1 MRAGTLATL
10 AVLAFLLAGSIAFAY
25 FGMSVPGR
33 PMSAQAFG
41 ALIGGAATSLVVGIG
56 LMGLRFYS
64 HRKGLDEPPRLLPP
78 PK

>member
-1 MRAGTLATL
+1 
-10 AVLAFLLAGSIAFAY
+10 
-25 FGMSVPGR
+25 MSVPGR

-56 LMGLRFYS
+56 LMGLMFYS